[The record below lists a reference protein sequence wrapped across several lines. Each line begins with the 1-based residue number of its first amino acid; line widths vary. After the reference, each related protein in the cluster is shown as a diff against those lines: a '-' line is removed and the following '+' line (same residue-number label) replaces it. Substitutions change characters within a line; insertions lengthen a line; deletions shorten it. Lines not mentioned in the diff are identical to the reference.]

1 MQPIHRTSCQ
11 ATQAQATHAQTA
23 GCPAGLLADLIDG
36 QARMPPS
43 AAPGANGLEWTD
55 PPGANALIW
64 VEDDSGLAA
73 ARKRGLLVVAHGA
86 GQAATERSCVISYP
100 ASPADDGQDILAV
113 SERLTA
119 MGWQLL
125 SCLDQAT
132 ETGRASI
139 AMLVSRALPGMEQR
153 LWLVAPAAPLPKGRI
168 VPTQAPAGQDAP
180 AVPPAYPAGPGV
192 PAAPGTHDQVEDWV
206 NEGGAGDDVA
216 T

>member
-11 ATQAQATHAQTA
+11 AIQAQATQAQTA
-23 GCPAGLLADLIDG
+23 GYPAGLLADLIDG

-43 AAPGANGLEWTD
+43 AAPGANGLKWTD

-64 VEDDSGLAA
+64 VEDGPGLAA

-86 GQAATERSCVISYP
+86 SQAAKERSCVISYP

-113 SERLTA
+113 SERLTE

-132 ETGRASI
+132 GTGHASI

-153 LWLVAPAAPLPKGRI
+153 LWLVAPAAPLPKDRI

-180 AVPPAYPAGPGV
+180 AVPPTYPAGPGV

>member
-1 MQPIHRTSCQ
+1 MQPIHRTSCK
-11 ATQAQATHAQTA
+11 ATQAPTA

-43 AAPGANGLEWTD
+43 VAPGANGLEWTD

-64 VEDDSGLAA
+64 VEDDPGLAA
-73 ARKRGLLVVAHGA
+73 ARSRGLLVVAHGA
-86 GQAATERSCVISYP
+86 SQATTERSCVISYP
-100 ASPADDGQDILAV
+100 ASPADDGHDILAV

-125 SCLDQAT
+125 SCPDQAT
-132 ETGRASI
+132 ETGHASI
-139 AMLVSRALPGMEQR
+139 AMLVSRALPDMEQR
-153 LWLVAPAAPLPKGRI
+153 LWLVAPAAGPAKGRA
-168 VPTQAPAGQDAP
+168 VSTQAPAGQGAP

-192 PAAPGTHDQVEDWV
+192 PAAPGTRDQVEDWV
-206 NEGGAGDDVA
+206 NEGGADDVA

>member
-11 ATQAQATHAQTA
+11 ATQAQATQTQTA

-43 AAPGANGLEWTD
+43 VA
-55 PPGANALIW
+55 PGANALIW
-64 VEDDSGLAA
+64 VEDDPGLAA
-73 ARKRGLLVVAHGA
+73 ARSRGLLVVAHSAGQAVAHGA
-86 GQAATERSCVISYP
+86 GHAATERSCVISYP

-132 ETGRASI
+132 ETGHASI

-153 LWLVAPAAPLPKGRI
+153 LWLVAPAAALPKGLT

-192 PAAPGTHDQVEDWV
+192 PAAPGTRDQVEDWV
-206 NEGGAGDDVA
+206 NEGGAGGDVA

>member
-11 ATQAQATHAQTA
+11 ATQAPTA

-36 QARMPPS
+36 QAQMPPS
-43 AAPGANGLEWTD
+43 IAPGANDLEWTD

-64 VEDDSGLAA
+64 VEDDPGLAA
-73 ARKRGLLVVAHGA
+73 AHSRGLLVVAHGA
-86 GQAATERSCVISYP
+86 GQATTEHSCVISYP

-113 SERLTA
+113 SERLTEL
-119 MGWQLL
+119 GWQLL
-125 SCLDQAT
+125 SCLDQVT
-132 ETGRASI
+132 ETGHASI

-153 LWLVAPAAPLPKGRI
+153 LWLVAPAADPAKGRA
-168 VPTQAPAGQDAP
+168 VPTQAPAGQGAP
-180 AVPPAYPAGPGV
+180 AVPPAYPAGPDV
-192 PAAPGTHDQVEDWV
+192 PAAPGTRDQVEDWV